1 MLDLR
6 CGRVEPPRGSVDGM
20 KGMVE
25 SSRIDPKSSSFC
37 VNGRRYALPPVPLV
51 VICVDGCGDEYLST
65 SLAHG
70 RMPNLA
76 RMILQ
81 GYRGLV
87 RGALPSFTNVNNASI
102 VTGVPPSV
110 TGIAGNYFIDPES
123 GQEVMMNSS
132 RFLRCGTILAAAAK
146 AGRKVAMVTA
156 KNKLLDLLSHALEGI
171 AFSSEKAN
179 EAEEATHGVGD
190 VESLL
195 GRSTPPI
202 YSAEGSLFVL
212 AAGTRLIELGLA
224 DFLYLSLTDY
234 MQHKFGPDSP
244 DSLEFYGTMDEEIGR
259 MLDLGAVLGLTA
271 DHGMNAKNKPD
282 GRPNVIYLE
291 SLLEKRFGPGHKVIC
306 PITDPYVVH
315 HGGLGSEVMVY
326 LSSGLQTEA
335 IAEWILRL
343 EGITEVHDRRTAAA
357 KLELPADR
365 LGDLLVLSGRDVVV
379 GRSPQHHDL
388 SLLEGG
394 LRSHGGRY
402 EEMVPMVISHRLT
415 DQYRDK
421 ANADP
426 RNFDVFDFLCNGLH
440 DG

>member
-1 MLDLR
+1 MLDLG
-6 CGRVEPPRGSVDGM
+6 CGWVEGFTGSIDGM
-20 KGMVE
+20 KGMAE
-25 SSRIDPKSSSFC
+25 SSRIHQHSSSFSI
-37 VNGRRYALPPVPLV
+37 NGRSYALPPVPLV

-65 SLAHG
+65 SLAQG

-76 RMILQ
+76 RMILR

-102 VTGVPPSV
+102 VTGVPPAV

-132 RFLRCGTILAAAAK
+132 RYLRCGTILAAAAK

-156 KNKLLDLLSHALEGI
+156 KNKLLDLLSHDLEGI

-179 EAEEATHGVGD
+179 EAEEATHGISD
-190 VESLL
+190 VEALV

-202 YSAEGSLFVL
+202 YSAEASLFVL
-212 AAGTRLIELGLA
+212 AVGTRLISRGLA
-224 DFLYLSLTDY
+224 DFLYLSLSDY
-234 MQHKFGPDSP
+234 MQHKFGPDST
-244 DSLEFYGTMDEEIGR
+244 DSLEFYGAMDEEIGR

-291 SLLEKRFGPGHKVIC
+291 SLLEKRFGPDHKVIC

-326 LSSGLQTEA
+326 LPSELQTKA

-343 EGITEVHDRRTAAA
+343 EGISEVHDRRTAAA

-379 GRSPQHHDL
+379 GRSPRHHDL
-388 SLLEGG
+388 SLLNGG

-402 EEMVPMVISHRLT
+402 EEMVPMVISHRLSNEFRARA
-415 DQYRDK
+415 D
-421 ANADP
+421 ADP
-426 RNFDVFDFLCNGLH
+426 RNFDIFDFLCNGIH
-440 DG
+440 NA

>member
-1 MLDLR
+1 
-6 CGRVEPPRGSVDGM
+6 M

-25 SSRIDPKSSSFC
+25 SSGIDRSSSAFSI
-37 VNGRRYALPPVPLV
+37 NGRTYDPPRAPVV

-76 RMILQ
+76 RMILR

-132 RFLRCGTILAAAAK
+132 RYLRCGTILAAAAK
-146 AGRKVAMVTA
+146 SGRKVAMVTA
-156 KNKLLDLLSHALEGI
+156 KNKLLDLLSHDLEGI
-171 AFSSEKAN
+171 AFSSERAN
-179 EAEEATHGVGD
+179 EAEEATHGIGD
-190 VESLL
+190 VEELL
-195 GRSTPPI
+195 GRPTPPI
-202 YSAEGSLFVL
+202 YSAEASLFVL
-212 AAGTRLIELGLA
+212 AAGTELIERGLA

-234 MQHKFGPDSP
+234 MQHKFAPDSP
-244 DSLEFYGTMDEEIGR
+244 DSLEFYGAMDSEIGR

-271 DHGMNAKNKPD
+271 DHGMNPKTKSD
-282 GRPNVIYLE
+282 GLPNVIYLE
-291 SLLEKRFGPGHKVIC
+291 SLLEERFGPGLKVIC

-326 LSSGLQTEA
+326 LPSELQTEA

-365 LGDLLVLSGRDVVV
+365 IGDLLVLSGRDVVV

-388 SLLEGG
+388 TLLKGG

-402 EEMVPMVISHRLT
+402 EEMVPMVISHRLSDRYT
-415 DQYRDK
+415 AK
-421 ANADP
+421 TNADP
-426 RNFDVFDFLCNGLH
+426 RNFDVFDFVCNGLH
-440 DG
+440 NAGSKQEEVL